1 MKFKCDIP
9 IVTYDT
15 VTVEFDTE
23 GVELNEPQK
32 ALIELMKNSR
42 DNNGKITRQFTDF
55 ELSEVMKLLTFDVPE
70 FFDTVDNRLYGSYQ
84 SSCDFSDYDLTV
96 ESFEVIE

>member
-23 GVELNEPQK
+23 GVELDERQK
-32 ALIELMKNSR
+32 AVIELMKNSR
-42 DNNGKITRQFTDF
+42 DDDGKLTRQFTDF
-55 ELSEVMKLLTFDVPE
+55 ELSKVMELFTLDFTE
-70 FFDTVDNRLYGSYQ
+70 FLGTEDDILYGSYQ
-84 SSCDFSDYDLTV
+84 SSCDFSDYVLTV
-96 ESFEVIE
+96 ESFEVVE